1 MKKSGNESQ
10 ELDSDHEQ
18 LDAKNQRK
26 KVLNDYFWGRIEQ
39 AESNIEKRSTT
50 NSFSGMLEDMSKNLL
65 ML

>member
-26 KVLNDYFWGRIEQ
+26 KVLNDYFRGNIEK
-39 AESNIEKRSTT
+39 AESNIQKRTT
-50 NSFSGMLEDMSKNLL
+50 SDSFSGMLEDMSKNLL
-65 ML
+65 II